1 MTARRRSKEPALRLR
16 RGEAPRLTIRDLDE
30 ARSQFISLW
39 GQMGS
44 KWGIPR
50 AMAEVHA
57 LLFVEGRP
65 MNADEVMERL
75 RISRGNASMTL
86 RALVD
91 WDIVRRT
98 HVAGERKEY
107 FEAEQDVWKLFR
119 TIVRERKKREID
131 PMIEALRDCR
141 DRTAG
146 AAPASGSAAE
156 ARVIAEHNERLDRML
171 EFMRVLDDIS
181 RRFVSPMG
189 KGLQVAARLLA
200 KAV

>member
-1 MTARRRSKEPALRLR
+1 MTRRRKNSPRPRLRLR
-16 RGEAPRLTIRDLDE
+16 AADAPVVAASDLAL
-30 ARSQFISLW
+30 AREQFISLW

-50 AMAEVHA
+50 TMAEVHA

-65 MNADEVMERL
+65 LSAEEVMERL

-86 RALVD
+86 RALLD

-98 HVAGERKEY
+98 HVAGDRKEY

-131 PMIEALRDCR
+131 PLLEALHECR

-146 AAPASGSAAE
+146 VRAGAGVDEKS
-156 ARVIAEHNERLDRML
+156 IAEHNERLDRML
-171 EFMRVLDDIS
+171 EFMRLFDDLG

-189 KGLQVAARLLA
+189 KGLEVAARLLA
-200 KAV
+200 RAS